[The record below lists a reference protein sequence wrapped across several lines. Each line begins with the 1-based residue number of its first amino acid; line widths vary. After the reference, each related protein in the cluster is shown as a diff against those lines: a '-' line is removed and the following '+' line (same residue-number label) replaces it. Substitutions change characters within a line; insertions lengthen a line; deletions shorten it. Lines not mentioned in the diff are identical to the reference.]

1 MKLATAFAVALMG
14 MTADAAAL
22 ERWGPTWSELTGA
35 RYSKTTMHREPAII
49 KSVDS
54 QNYTNRV
61 AKIEPGKHRVVVQS
75 PSRKGSRGTDRVM
88 TLVVAPCQRYYINAQ
103 FASSVGSDWE
113 PVVAKTE
120 HIAGCKISAPPPPAP
135 PE

>member
-1 MKLATAFAVALMG
+1 MKLAAAMAVALMG

-35 RYSKTTMHREPAII
+35 RYSKATMHREPAII
-49 KSVDS
+49 KSVDGR
-54 QNYTNRV
+54 NYTNRV
-61 AKIEPGKHRVVVQS
+61 ARIDPGKHRVVVQS
-75 PSRKGSRGTDRVM
+75 SYRKGSHSTDRVM
-88 TLVVAPCQRYYINAQ
+88 TLVIAPCQRYYINAQ
-103 FASSVGSDWE
+103 FASSVGSEWA

-120 HIAGCKISAPPPPAP
+120 HIAGCKIGAPRSPEP